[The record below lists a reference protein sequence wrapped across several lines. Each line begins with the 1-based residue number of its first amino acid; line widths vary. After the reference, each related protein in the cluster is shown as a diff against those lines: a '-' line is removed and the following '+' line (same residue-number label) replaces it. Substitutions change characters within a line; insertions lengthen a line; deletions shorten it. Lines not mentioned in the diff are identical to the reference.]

1 AGRPVDPVRR
11 RGDGQTRRALMR
23 FFEPRNWFLVHRALG
38 DAGRR
43 DLIGGAKHCL
53 IPATPPPE
61 ALAAKRREA
70 TEATHVHA
78 EDAGTQSTIRY
89 RHGRTGAK
97 RR

>member
-1 AGRPVDPVRR
+1 MTPVDTVKKLRDR
-11 RGDGQTRRALMR
+11 QTQRALMQ
-23 FFEPRNWFLVHRALG
+23 FFEPSNWFLVHKALV

-43 DLIGGAKHCL
+43 DLIGSGKQCL
-53 IPATPPPE
+53 IAATPPPE

-78 EDAGTQSTIRY
+78 EDAGTQSTIGY
-89 RHGRTGAK
+89 RPGRKGAK